1 MADGAGQPS
10 SPVAR
15 IFKNAGALVSAKGL
29 AGAMSLAYL
38 AIAARALGPDG
49 MGALVLAH
57 AYAMTVAGVA
67 RFQSWQ
73 AVIRFGAPMVAQD
86 DKRAFKALTR
96 FTARIDLVSAV
107 IGVGLALLAAPFA
120 ARAFGWSK
128 DVVSLVY
135 VYAFAVPFL
144 MGATPTGVLRLFD
157 RFKTLGAQ
165 MTVMPGVRLI
175 GSLAAWGAGGGVK
188 AFLLVWIVSAF
199 ANGVSLWWLGW
210 RELRA
215 RGLAPR
221 LIGAGEGARDPQW
234 LPFMMKTNAA
244 STLDLMNESV
254 PVLLVGGI
262 AGSAAAGFFQLAQN
276 VTNLLAHPTNML
288 NHATFP
294 ELARV
299 ETEHGRGAMARV
311 ALKSAALAVAA
322 AAPFILAFVLFRE
335 QIATIV
341 GGKEFAPA
349 AGIVAGMA
357 LYQVIRIPT
366 VVLDSAAVARGKAG
380 YALAAQGLGAVALAA
395 GMVLLLPPIGVAAA
409 AIALAMGRAAMLGV
423 LIPALLS
430 RGRSIRNASS

>member
-1 MADGAGQPS
+1 MAEGSPREA

-57 AYAMTVAGVA
+57 AYAMTVAGIA

-86 DKRAFKALTR
+86 DKAAFRTLVR
-96 FTARIDLVSAV
+96 FTARIDLISAV
-107 IGVGLALLAAPFA
+107 IGVALALLAAPFA
-120 ARAFGWSK
+120 ARAFGWSE
-128 DVVSLVY
+128 DVLRLVY
-135 VYAFAVPFL
+135 LYAFAVPFL

-157 RFKTLGAQ
+157 RFKTLGLQ
-165 MTVMPGVRLI
+165 MTVMPASRLI
-175 GSLAAWGAGGGVK
+175 GALAAWGAGGGVE

-210 RELRA
+210 RELAA
-215 RGLAPR
+215 RGMAPR
-221 LIGAGEGARDPQW
+221 LTGAREGPRDPAW
-234 LPFMMKTNAA
+234 LPFMIKTNAA

-299 ETEHGRGAMARV
+299 ETEKGRGAMARV
-311 ALKSAALAVAA
+311 ALKSALLAVAA
-322 AAPFILAFVLFRE
+322 AAPLILLFVFFRRE
-335 QIATIV
+335 IATLV
-341 GGKEFAPA
+341 GGEAFAPA
-349 AGIVAGMA
+349 AGVVAGMA
-357 LYQVIRIPT
+357 LYQLIRIPT

-380 YALAAQGLGAVALAA
+380 YALAAQVLGAVALVC
-395 GMVLLLPPIGVAAA
+395 GMVFLLPPTGVVAA

-423 LIPALLS
+423 LAPALFI
-430 RGRSIRNASS
+430 RGRGSS

>member
-1 MADGAGQPS
+1 MADGASEPA

-15 IFKNAGALVSAKGL
+15 IFRNAGALVSAKGL

-57 AYAMTVAGVA
+57 AYAMTAAGVA

-73 AVIRFGAPMVAQD
+73 AVIRFGAPMVVKD
-86 DKRAFKALTR
+86 DKAAFKALAR
-96 FTARIDLVSAV
+96 FTARIDLLSAV
-107 IGVGLALLAAPFA
+107 IGVALALLAAPFA
-120 ARAFGWSK
+120 ARAFGWRD
-128 DVVSLVY
+128 DVLRLVY
-135 VYAFAVPFL
+135 VYALAVPFL

-165 MTVMPGVRLI
+165 MMVMPGVRLA
-175 GSLAAWGAGGGVK
+175 GSLAAWGIGGGVE
-188 AFLLVWIVSAF
+188 AFLLVWIASGF
-199 ANGVSLWWLGW
+199 ANGVSLWALGW

-221 LIGAGEGARDPQW
+221 LTGAGEGPRDPRW
-234 LPFMMKTNAA
+234 LPFMIKTNAA

-254 PVLLVGGI
+254 PVLLVGAV
-262 AGSAAAGFFQLAQN
+262 AGGAAAGFFQLAQN
-276 VTNLLAHPTNML
+276 VTNLFAHSTNML

-299 ETEHGRGAMARV
+299 ESEEGRGAMARV

-322 AAPFILAFVLFRE
+322 AAPLILLFVVFRE
-335 QIATIV
+335 QIAAIV
-341 GGKEFAPA
+341 GGDEFAPA
-349 AGIVAGMA
+349 AGAVAGMA
-357 LYQVIRIPT
+357 LYQLIRIPT

-380 YALAAQGLGAVALAA
+380 YALGAQGLGAVALVA
-395 GMVLLLPPIGVAAA
+395 GMVFLLPPMGAVAA
-409 AIALAMGRAAMLGV
+409 AIALAMGRAAMLALLV
-423 LIPALLS
+423 PALLIRE
-430 RGRSIRNASS
+430 RGSS